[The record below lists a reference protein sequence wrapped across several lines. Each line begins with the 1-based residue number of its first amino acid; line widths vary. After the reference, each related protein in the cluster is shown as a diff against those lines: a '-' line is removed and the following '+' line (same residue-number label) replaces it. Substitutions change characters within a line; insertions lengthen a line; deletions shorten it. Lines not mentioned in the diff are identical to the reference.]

1 MVTWRASPSSIMV
14 TMTTM
19 SVVVSGP
26 VAITTSAVTIPVSV
40 SVLTVSIPIPLTL
53 ALITVLVVTSL
64 LPLAF
69 LSTVFIQAWSFVLF
83 AILVPSAQVLFA
95 LELFG
100 PETESIGPSLDFFYC
115 ATGLSVPAHT
125 SEKSCAEF
133 FHWHCFVVVER

>member
-1 MVTWRASPSSIMV
+1 MV
-14 TMTTM
+14 TMTAM

-26 VAITTSAVTIPVSV
+26 VAITTTAAAISVSV
-40 SVLTVSIPIPLTL
+40 SVLAVSIPIPLTL

-64 LPLAF
+64 LSLAF
-69 LSTVFIQAWSFVLF
+69 LSTIFIQTWSFVIF

-100 PETESIGPSLDFFYC
+100 SETESIGPSFDFFYC
-115 ATGLSVPAHT
+115 ATGLSVPTHA

-133 FHWHCFVVVER
+133 FHWHRFVVVER